1 MELIEDSH
9 EEDGGPPEEGETEE
23 AYDVLDEGERTTA
36 QVLDE
41 ANALSARILRV
52 VTGWCGAGAGGRT
65 A

>member
-1 MELIEDSH
+1 M
-9 EEDGGPPEEGETEE
+9 
-23 AYDVLDEGERTTA
+23 LDEGERTAA

-52 VTGWCGAGAGGRT
+52 VAGWCGAGAGAGGRT